1 MTDHSRYAETLK
13 GDYSVRHK
21 ITFSDEKRLPHI
33 HTEFELLLVHSKGM
47 HAVINERRYELK
59 PDTLLLFNDMD
70 LHHIRMR
77 RGGANDRHVLYFKP
91 EYIQALSTKNT
102 NLLECFLFRPFAD
115 ANLLPLTAENAR
127 RLSAAMDELAFWEN
141 QENKPYGYDLKVKL
155 LLAELL
161 LEVNRLYR
169 ACHGMGEGAG
179 TGRYELVYSII
190 CFLHAHYQEDLSL
203 DDLAQRFY
211 VNKYSL
217 CSLFRETTGT
227 TPNQYLIHCRLL
239 KAKELLI
246 NGLPVENVCAEAG
259 YNNLSHFSR
268 AFKQHV
274 GVSPK
279 QFQQR
284 ALHGDGRK

>member
-33 HTEFELLLVHSKGM
+33 HSEFELLLVHSEGM

-59 PDTLLLFNDMD
+59 PNTLLLFNDMD

-77 RGGANDRHVLYFKP
+77 RGGANDRHMLYFKP
-91 EYIQALSTKNT
+91 EYIQALSTAHT
-102 NLLECFLFRPFAD
+102 NLLECFLFRPFND
-115 ANLLPLTAENAR
+115 ANLLPLTPRQAQ
-127 RLSAAMDELAFWEN
+127 RLSEGMDELAALAA
-141 QENKPYGYDLKVKL
+141 QEQKPYGHDLKVKL
-155 LLAELL
+155 LMAEML

-169 ACHGMGEGAG
+169 SVHGMGESAG
-179 TGRYELVYSII
+179 TGRYGLVYSII
-190 CFLHAHYQEDLSL
+190 GFLHAHYQEELSL
-203 DDLAQRFY
+203 DELAQRFY

-217 CSLFRETTGT
+217 CSLFREATGT
-227 TPNQYLIHCRLL
+227 TPNQYLIQCRLL

-246 NGLPVENVCAEAG
+246 NGLPVESVCVQAG

-274 GVSPK
+274 GISPK

-284 ALHGDGRK
+284 ALHGDKK